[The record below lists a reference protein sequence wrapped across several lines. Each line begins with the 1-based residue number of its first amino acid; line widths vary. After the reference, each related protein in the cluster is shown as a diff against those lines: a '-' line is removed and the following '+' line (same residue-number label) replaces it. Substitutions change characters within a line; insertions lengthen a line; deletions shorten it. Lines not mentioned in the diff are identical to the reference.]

1 MGETQRQLDHHVT
14 LEKRSRAAITG
25 VNEVCSFH
33 ENEIVLKV
41 DSGMMIID
49 GEGLHVGK
57 LLIDEGQL
65 DVEGKINGLHYEH
78 PHQVKKLFNFL
89 KKI

>member
-1 MGETQRQLDHHVT
+1 MGELQRKLDHHVT
-14 LEKRSRAAITG
+14 MERRSHAVVTG

-33 ENEIVLKV
+33 ETEIVLKV

-57 LLIDEGQL
+57 LLLDEGKL

-78 PHQVKKLFNFL
+78 PHQGKKLFSFS